1 MSYWRLY
8 YHLVWATYQR
18 SPWLTSSIEK
28 MVYGT
33 LLNKAGELSVIIHQI
48 GNADDHI
55 HVIASIPPK
64 ISIAECMRQ
73 LKGATSYYVNEK
85 RASNEQF
92 GWQDGYGVISFG
104 ERSMATLVAYVKNQ
118 RPHHAQGKTIAL
130 YERMANE
137 NDSPAAAL

>member
-1 MSYWRLY
+1 M
-8 YHLVWATYQR
+8 
-18 SPWLTSSIEK
+18 PWLTNSLEK
-28 MVYGT
+28 MVYVV

-48 GNADDHI
+48 GNTDDHI

-64 ISIAECMRQ
+64 ISIAECLRQ
-73 LKGATSYYVNEK
+73 LKGVTSHYVNQQ
-85 RASNEQF
+85 RASDEQF

-118 RPHHAQGKTIAL
+118 RIHHAQGKAIAL

-137 NDSPAAAL
+137 NDGPAETLSGPHRAFEVHG